1 MPSEQAFDMVC
12 LGGGVAAGY
21 WAEEVVSLLKSGAGQ
36 PGFTRP
42 KLCIVS
48 GYPDGLA
55 PYERSEISKECLRPA
70 NQHSRDWQAWGNKAF
85 PFTSTGNDRERRT
98 PRWYRDNGV
107 TILPWCECYDV
118 DVATSTLKLYQYS
131 DRARTRAKAKQIT
144 VSYGSLLVATGSS
157 PRRLHG
163 DQESSCFCVRHS
175 DLRGPK
181 LDKPD
186 AYGLGSAHYLRDV
199 GDCIKLVKALSTV
212 PPGSAGGGDG
222 GGDANTVALVGGGLL
237 CMEVAA
243 AIVTHYPGVRPV
255 LLIAGSGFMPGFFS
269 QEMSEFYEARLVEA
283 GVSIEKNVT
292 AERLWGL
299 EEQGEFDTL
308 GGRRV
313 HFGPAPRGFTECRG
327 VVLRNNEDRLIHV
340 PARAVVI
347 GIGSAPNSD
356 LFRGKL
362 EMSEDGGLCVD
373 AQCRALLEPSSD
385 ADVGKGGVASDLPV
399 FAAGD
404 VASFPLAL
412 EGSRRVRH
420 EHIQNARDMAI
431 CAARNMVGSSAAG
444 SLVSRAG
451 GAGFKKD
458 YYGGGELPVYEPVPG
473 FSSRFLGLSWR
484 FYGVAEG
491 EVVVLG
497 AAEFRTTRTFGAFWV
512 RGERVVGAF
521 LEGGTI
527 EQQIAVA
534 QVTRLRPKVF
544 SSRLLKDSQL
554 GDFLEDPGSIEA
566 SDETDLSQL
575 LMCCRCV

>member
-1 MPSEQAFDMVC
+1 MASEQMFDMVC
-12 LGGGVAAGY
+12 LGGGVSAGY
-21 WAEEVVSLLKSGAGQ
+21 WAEEVVSLLKSGAEQ
-36 PGFTRP
+36 PGFNRP
-42 KLCIVS
+42 KLCVVT
-48 GYPDGLA
+48 GYPDGLV
-55 PYERSEISKECLRPA
+55 PYERSEMSKECLRPE
-70 NQHSRDWQAWGNKAF
+70 NNHSRDWQAWGNKVF
-85 PFTSTGNDRERRT
+85 PFTSTGNDRERRNA
-98 PRWYRDNGV
+98 RWYRDNGV
-107 TILPWCECYDV
+107 TVLSSCECYEV
-118 DVATSTLKLYQYS
+118 DVANATLRLYQP
-131 DRARTRAKAKQIT
+131 K
-144 VSYGSLLVATGSS
+144 
-157 PRRLHG
+157 RLQG
-163 DQESSCFCVRHS
+163 DQDSACFCVRHS

-181 LDKPD
+181 LDKPE

-212 PPGSAGGGDG
+212 PSGGGAGGGT
-222 GGDANTVALVGGGLL
+222 GDANTVALVGGGVL

-243 AIVTHYPGVRPV
+243 AIVTHYPGVRPI
-255 LLIAGSGFMPGFFS
+255 LLMSGSRLMPDFFN
-269 QEMSEFYEARLVEA
+269 QEMSDFYEEKLKQA
-283 GVSIEKNVT
+283 GVRLEKNVT

-327 VVLRNNEDRLIHV
+327 VVLRNTEDCLIHV
-340 PARAVVI
+340 PARSVII
-347 GIGSAPNSD
+347 GIGAVPNSE

-362 EMSEDGGLCVD
+362 EMSEDGGVLVD
-373 AQCRALLEPSSD
+373 AQCRTAVQPPSED
-385 ADVGKGGVASDLPV
+385 GGGGGIDVGSAAPPRPIY
-399 FAAGD
+399 AAGD
-404 VASFPLAL
+404 VAAFPLAL
-412 EGSRRVRH
+412 EGFAPVRH

-431 CAARNMVGSSAAG
+431 CAARNMVGSSAWG
-444 SLVSRAG
+444 SLVSSAG
-451 GAGFKKD
+451 EAGFQKD
-458 YYGGGELPVYEPVPG
+458 YYGGGELPMYQPVPG

-512 RGERVVGAF
+512 RKERVVGAF

-544 SSRLLKDSQL
+544 SSQLLKGSQL

>member
-1 MPSEQAFDMVC
+1 MPSDHSFDMVC
-12 LGGGVAAGY
+12 LGGGVASGY

-55 PYERSEISKECLRPA
+55 PYERSEISKECLRPTS
-70 NQHSRDWQAWGNKAF
+70 QHSRDWQAWGNKAF
-85 PFTSTGNDRERRT
+85 PFTSTGNDRERR
-98 PRWYRDNGV
+98 PARWYRDNGV
-107 TILPWCECYDV
+107 TILSWCECYEV
-118 DVATSTLKLYQYS
+118 DVATSTMKLYQYS
-131 DRARTRAKAKQIT
+131 DRARTRAKAKQMT
-144 VSYGSLLVATGSS
+144 VSYGSLLIATGSS
-157 PRRLHG
+157 PRRLQG
-163 DQESSCFCVRHS
+163 DQESACFCVRHS

-186 AYGLGSAHYLRDV
+186 AYGLGSAHYLRDM

-212 PPGSAGGGDG
+212 PAGAGGGGEG

-255 LLIAGSGFMPGFFS
+255 LLMSGPGLMPDFFS
-269 QEMSEFYEARLVEA
+269 EEMSDFYEARLMEA
-283 GVSIEKNVT
+283 GVSIEKNLT

-299 EEQGEFDTL
+299 EEQGEFETL

-340 PARAVVI
+340 PARAVMI
-347 GIGSAPNSD
+347 GIGSAPNSG

-362 EMSEDGGLCVD
+362 ELSEDGGLCVD
-373 AQCRALLEPSSD
+373 AQCRALIEPSS
-385 ADVGKGGVASDLPV
+385 ASEAGKDGVVSDLPI

-404 VASFPLAL
+404 VAAFPLTL

-420 EHIQNARDMAI
+420 EHVQNARDMAI

-444 SLVSRAG
+444 SLVSSSR

-473 FSSRFLGLSWR
+473 FSSRLLGLSWR

-534 QVTRLRPKVF
+534 QVTRLRPRVF
-544 SSRLLKDSQL
+544 SSRLLKGSQL

-566 SDETDLSQL
+566 SDETHLSQL